1 MFRILFICT
10 GNICRSP
17 TAEGVFRTLVSN
29 HRLEDN
35 VFTDSA
41 GTGSW
46 HQGAPPDTRTQ
57 SVAASRGYD
66 LSMIKSRPII
76 ENDIKKFDLFVG
88 MDSSN
93 IKFLKAF
100 IPIELHTRV
109 SLLMDFSNS
118 PNIIDV
124 PDPYYGGFNGFTDV
138 LDLIEDACEGLI
150 KHIIKQEL

>member
-29 HRLEDN
+29 HRIEDN
-35 VFTDSA
+35 VFIDSA

-93 IKFLKAF
+93 IKFLKTF